1 MDHRGLLTG
10 LAAAA
15 LVSAAVGAAGLAQ
28 RYMASTGNYA
38 LWEAAGFALVLFP
51 AFGLLGR
58 RYDRLKRRADRDSLT
73 GLWNRSFA
81 HRCIVGLLKQ
91 AAARRKRLAVMLID
105 LNDFKLINDGL
116 GHAEGDRAISLAAAA
131 LEDAAVRGEIVCR
144 WGGDEFLLLCPYADR
159 QEADALKRAI
169 DERMESLSLHSGF
182 VLSASCGYAFY
193 PDDGTTLAELSSSAD
208 RRLYDSKRQAKLQP
222 KPRRL
227 EA

>member
-1 MDHRGLLTG
+1 MDNRGLLTG

-28 RYMASTGNYA
+28 RYMASAGHYA

-51 AFGLLGR
+51 AFGFLGR
-58 RYDRLKRRADRDSLT
+58 RYDRLKQRADRDSLT
-73 GLWNRSFA
+73 GLWNRGFA

-91 AAARRKRLAVMLID
+91 AEARRKRLAVMLID

-116 GHAEGDRAISLAAAA
+116 GHAEGDRAISMAAGA
-131 LEDAAVRGEIVCR
+131 LEESAVRGEIVCR

-159 QEADALKRAI
+159 QEAECLKRAI
-169 DERMESLSLHSGF
+169 DERMEGLSLHSGLR
-182 VLSASCGYAFY
+182 LSASCGYAFY
-193 PDDGTTLAELSSSAD
+193 PEDGTTLAELSAAAD
-208 RRLYDSKRQAKLQP
+208 RRLYDSKRLAKLQSE
-222 KPRRL
+222 PRRL

>member
-1 MDHRGLLTG
+1 MDNRGLLTG

-15 LVSAAVGAAGLAQ
+15 LVSAAVGAAGLAH
-28 RYMASTGNYA
+28 RYMASTGHYA

-58 RYDRLKRRADRDSLT
+58 RYDRLKQRADRDSLT
-73 GLWNRSFA
+73 GLWNRGFA

-91 AAARRKRLAVMLID
+91 AEARRKRLAVMLID

-116 GHAEGDRAISLAAAA
+116 GHAEGDRAISMAAGA
-131 LEDAAVRGEIVCR
+131 LEESAVRGEIVCR

-159 QEADALKRAI
+159 QEAECLKRAI
-169 DERMESLSLHSGF
+169 DERMEGLSLHSGLR
-182 VLSASCGYAFY
+182 LSASCGYAFY
-193 PDDGTTLAELSSSAD
+193 PEDGTTLAELSAAAD
-208 RRLYDSKRQAKLQP
+208 RRLYDSKHLAKLQSEP
-222 KPRRL
+222 HRL